1 MQFLPQLAI
10 RSAHT
15 KARGHR
21 KPLPENLPREIV
33 KIELPEAEQFA
44 EDGTPLKVIGYE
56 LSEKL
61 KYEPAKITVLE
72 IHRAKYGV
80 DSGEYV
86 KTAPPVPAI
95 IPKSIATP
103 ELLAAIVVAKYA
115 DGLPLYRMEEILTR
129 QGITLP
135 RSTMAR
141 WMMKTAFACR
151 PLINVLND
159 RLIERD
165 YVACDESHLQ
175 VLNEKGRKAE
185 SKSWMIVRSTP
196 HGSKKVVLFDYEISR
211 SGATMQKLF
220 SEFKGYLQVDGLNS
234 YDGLAKTEGITRV
247 GCNMHARRRFDEAK
261 TAGAK
266 AGKTLAEVGLKFYQ
280 DIYALEE
287 AFKMKPPD
295 ERYALRLEKALPLWN
310 EFKAWVDT
318 HQKKTPRK
326 SKIGDAFF
334 YFTEEYELLTAYL
347 KDGRLEPDNGF
358 TERAIRKFA
367 IGRNN
372 WMFADT
378 TDGAEA
384 SALLYGM
391 VVTAKVNGVNPYRAL
406 VQILTRLP
414 KAQTLEEI
422 EKLVDLLQ
430 VPSVTA

>member
-1 MQFLPQLAI
+1 M
-10 RSAHT
+10 
-15 KARGHR
+15 
-21 KPLPENLPREIV
+21 
-33 KIELPEAEQFA
+33 
-44 EDGTPLKVIGYE
+44 
-56 LSEKL
+56 
-61 KYEPAKITVLE
+61 
-72 IHRAKYGV
+72 
-80 DSGEYV
+80 
-86 KTAPPVPAI
+86 
-95 IPKSIATP
+95 
-103 ELLAAIVVAKYA
+103 
-115 DGLPLYRMEEILTR
+115 
-129 QGITLP
+129 
-135 RSTMAR
+135 
-141 WMMKTAFACR
+141 
-151 PLINVLND
+151 
-159 RLIERD
+159 
-165 YVACDESHLQ
+165 ACDESHLQ